1 MNEMN
6 KHPKKEKKK
15 KEKIFTKKKKR
26 AVYQET
32 KLYRPITA
40 KMTKKDF
47 LTSHRYKRTLIVHLK
62 FN

>member
-1 MNEMN
+1 M
-6 KHPKKEKKK
+6 KKK
-15 KEKIFTKKKKR
+15 KKNKKKKKKKKKKFFSKKKKR

-47 LTSHRYKRTLIVHLK
+47 LTSHRCKRTLIVHLK